1 MFDKGTV
8 GNTSGGVI
16 HCIWLDDGNLYYYY
30 IIIYYYIL

>member
-16 HCIWLDDGNLYYYY
+16 HCIWLDDGPTAAAAFLSSA
-30 IIIYYYIL
+30 